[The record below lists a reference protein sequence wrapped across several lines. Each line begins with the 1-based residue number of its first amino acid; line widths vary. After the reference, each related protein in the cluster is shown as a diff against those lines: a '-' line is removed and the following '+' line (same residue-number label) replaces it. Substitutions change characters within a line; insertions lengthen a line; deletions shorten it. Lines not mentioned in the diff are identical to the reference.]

1 MEPEIEEVYDEF
13 GREDHSTYLS
23 EIGNLYTRL
32 GRNNKVSTFLAGFG
46 PFAIKSQTDSEHCGV
61 ACALQ
66 AKKPTGRELYCTA
79 KLMRRY
85 F

>member
-13 GREDHSTYLS
+13 GREDQLTYLS

-46 PFAIKSQTDSEHCGV
+46 PFAIKSQTDPEHCGV

-66 AKKPTGRELYCTA
+66 AQKIPQAVNCIVLQCS
-79 KLMRRY
+79 
-85 F
+85 